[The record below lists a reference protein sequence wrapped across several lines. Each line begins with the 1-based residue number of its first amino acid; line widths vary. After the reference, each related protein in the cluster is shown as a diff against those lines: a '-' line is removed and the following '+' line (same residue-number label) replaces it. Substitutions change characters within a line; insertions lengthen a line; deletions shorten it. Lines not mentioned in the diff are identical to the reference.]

1 MLSFRDLVISAG
13 YGFPEGISEVNNDFP
28 FSSVT
33 EWLSLENKKITK
45 YHNTTR
51 NVD

>member
-28 FSSVT
+28 FSFLSVT
-33 EWLSLENKKITK
+33 EWLSLENKKTTK
-45 YHNTTR
+45 YHNQTC
-51 NVD
+51 